1 MRDISDKIKT
11 LRIATAQAI
20 LKASPST
27 IMAIREHT
35 VPKGDPLPVAKVA
48 AIQAAKNCSQIIPY
62 CHPMLVEFV
71 GVEFQLHDHFIEVQ
85 VTVKAIY
92 KTGVEMEALTGASA
106 AVLTLYDMLKML
118 DEDMEI
124 GSVRL
129 LSKKGGKSDFKTGH
143 DQIRKAL
150 RVAVVVMSDSI
161 AAGRKEDLS
170 GKLIVDRLKQ
180 EGVEV
185 SDYQV
190 IPDDT
195 NRVESLLIG
204 YADERHMDLVITTG
218 GTGLS
223 PRDNTPEAMKKIV
236 DREVP
241 GITEA
246 LRSYGQERTPYSM
259 LSRGVAGLRGR
270 TLIINLPGSKNG
282 VRESLDALFPAVLH
296 AFKILRGGSHP
307 TNAPTN
313 PPPSAAATT
322 SPAISSSG
330 SSTVPQNT
338 LQPEIEKH
346 RYRSPDTPDYRL

>member
-1 MRDISDKIKT
+1 MRDISEKITT
-11 LRIATAQAI
+11 LRVATAQAI
-20 LKASPST
+20 LKASPET

-48 AIQAAKNCSQIIPY
+48 AIQAAKECSRIIPY
-62 CHPMLVEFV
+62 CHPMLIEFV
-71 GVEFQLHDHFIEVQ
+71 GVEFQLHDTFIEVQ

-92 KTGVEMEALTGASA
+92 KTGVEMEALTGASV

-118 DEDMEI
+118 DEEMEI

-129 LSKKGGKSDFKTGH
+129 LSKKGGKSDFKAGH
-143 DQIRKAL
+143 DQLRKSL
-150 RVAVVVMSDSI
+150 RVAVVVMSDTI
-161 AAGRKEDLS
+161 AAGRKDDLS
-170 GKLIVDRLKQ
+170 GKLIVERLQQ

-195 NRVESLLIG
+195 ARIQSLLIA
-204 YADERHMDLVITTG
+204 YADERQMDMVITTG

-223 PRDNTPEAMKKIV
+223 PRDNTPEAMKSVI

-241 GITEA
+241 GISEA
-246 LRSYGQERTPYSM
+246 MRGYGQERTPYSM

-282 VRESLDALFPAVLH
+282 VKESLDALFPAVFH
-296 AFKILRGGSHP
+296 SFKILRGGGHP
-307 TNAPTN
+307 
-313 PPPSAAATT
+313 AATNN
-322 SPAISSSG
+322 PAPA
-330 SSTVPQNT
+330 TEPPET
-338 LQPEIEKH
+338 DRPEIEQH
-346 RYRSPDTPDYRL
+346 RFRSPDTPDFRL

>member
-11 LRIATAQAI
+11 LRVATAQAI
-20 LKASPST
+20 LKADPAT

-71 GVEFQLHDHFIEVQ
+71 GVEFQLHDQFIEVQ

-143 DQIRKAL
+143 DQIRKSL

-161 AAGRKEDLS
+161 AAGRKDDFS
-170 GKLIVDRLKQ
+170 GKLIVERLKQ

-190 IPDDT
+190 IPDDAA
-195 NRVESLLIG
+195 RIQALVVA

-223 PRDNTPEAMKKIV
+223 PRDNTPEAMKKII
-236 DREVP
+236 DRDVP
-241 GITEA
+241 GIAEA
-246 LRSYGQERTPYSM
+246 LRAYGQERTPYSM

-270 TLIINLPGSKNG
+270 TLIVNLPGSKNG
-282 VRESLDALFPAVLH
+282 VKESLDALFPAVLH
-296 AFKILRGGSHP
+296 AFKILRGGGHP
-307 TNAPTN
+307 ATTMPGASL
-313 PPPSAAATT
+313 PSAST
-322 SPAISSSG
+322 S
-330 SSTVPQNT
+330 VT
-338 LQPEIEKH
+338 LQKDIMQPEIEKH